1 MFYNR
6 HVSESIVDS
15 KNSFPAVL
23 VTGPRQVGKSTVLKE
38 LFANLKII
46 SLDSSVVKAA
56 AKEDP
61 LGFLQLYGNPV
72 VIDEIQK
79 VPELFDEVKSV
90 IESNR
95 QNGMYLLTGSQSFLL
110 MKYVSESLA
119 GRINILKMLGLSTR
133 EIYEDKNSAP
143 FTPKLDY
150 LLNRKPVFKMSNED
164 LWKRI
169 HRGSYPELWANKNLD
184 WEKFYDSYVQT
195 YIERDVRD
203 LTQVGDLD
211 TFRKFMVSAA
221 ARTGQLLNYADIAK
235 DVGVDQTTV
244 KRWISILEA
253 SHLIELVQPFSMNV
267 TKRIIKTPKL
277 YFTDTG
283 LVCYLTR
290 WTSYESLL
298 NGAMAGNIFETYVF
312 GEIIK
317 SYINRGKK
325 SDVYFFRDTNGAEV
339 DLLLFENNTLYPI
352 EVKKRSNP
360 DKNDIKH
367 FRTMANSF
375 SGIEI
380 GEGCVICT
388 ISELLPIEKGVK
400 AIPVEYL

>member
-1 MFYNR
+1 MLYKR
-6 HVSESIVDS
+6 QVSESIIDS
-15 KNSFPAVL
+15 KNSFPTVL
-23 VTGPRQVGKSTVLKE
+23 VTGPRQVGKSTILKE
-38 LFANLKII
+38 LFSALKNI

-61 LGFLQLYGNPV
+61 AGFLQLYGNPV

-79 VPELFDEVKSV
+79 VPELFDELKAV
-90 IESNR
+90 IESDR
-95 QNGMYLLTGSQSFLL
+95 KNGMYLLTGSQSFLL

-133 EIYEDKNSAP
+133 EIYEDKDSEP
-143 FTPKLDY
+143 FSPTLDF
-150 LLNRKPVFKMSNED
+150 LLNRKPDFKMTSED

-169 HRGSYPELWANKNLD
+169 HRGSYPELWANQNLD

-211 TFRKFMVSAA
+211 SFRKFMVSAA

-290 WTSYESLL
+290 WTSYESLM

-312 GEIIK
+312 CEIVK
-317 SYINRGKK
+317 SYINKGKK
-325 SDVYFFRDTNGAEV
+325 SDIYFFRDTNGAEV
-339 DLLLFENNTLYPI
+339 DFLLFENNTLYPI

-360 DKNDIKH
+360 DKNDVKH
-367 FRTMANSF
+367 FKTMANSF
-375 SGIEI
+375 SGIQI
-380 GEGCVICT
+380 GEGCVVCT
-388 ISELLPIEKGVK
+388 VPELLPVEKGVK
-400 AIPVEYL
+400 AVPVEYL